1 MTETLVRA
9 EQDPA
14 LVAAWRRFVD
24 YDTNA
29 TYRRR
34 VDRRLRLSVIALA
47 CAVALLVALLLQAD
61 MDFATSNEART
72 LLIEGLRLIAFIGAL
87 LLLLLATYSF
97 LRSQTNAN
105 AEYYAYRLAQTLVL
119 REIYRSRALARE
131 SYAASAAVDEA
142 PYGFS
147 RRLSVSAGCISSECK
162 FSGNFRVEFKR

>member
-1 MTETLVRA
+1 MRLPLIDPIPIIETNHRDGRGTHMTETLVRA

-119 REIYRSRALARE
+119 REIYKRWWSRKRIL
-131 SYAASAAVDEA
+131 
-142 PYGFS
+142 S
-147 RRLSVSAGCISSECK
+147 RRRST
-162 FSGNFRVEFKR
+162 